1 MPSLRSFVFIKSRNV
16 FQEKKEFWR
25 LGRSLTEIENAEK
38 VVSNEWLLCREKAKL
53 MAYVRAREIQGILT
67 ASRFVL

>member
-1 MPSLRSFVFIKSRNV
+1 MWRKWFTMNGYFVV
-16 FQEKKEFWR
+16 
-25 LGRSLTEIENAEK
+25 
-38 VVSNEWLLCREKAKL
+38 REREETKL